1 MSSELAEPRPGPD
14 TAGDDER
21 AAHELED
28 GDDELDTGDGCE
40 LVLLELLDLEL
51 DDADV
56 DALVLYADVDP
67 TDQAALEARR
77 LEWQELLS

>member
-1 MSSELAEPRPGPD
+1 VSSELAEPRPGPD
-14 TAGDDER
+14 TAAAER
-21 AAHELED
+21 AHHELEE
-28 GDDELDTGDGCE
+28 GDELDTGDGCE
-40 LVLLELLDLEL
+40 LVLLELLELEV
-51 DDADV
+51 DDDDV

>member
-1 MSSELAEPRPGPD
+1 MSSEVAEPRPGPD
-14 TAGDDER
+14 TAAAAER
-21 AAHELED
+21 AHHELEE
-28 GDDELDTGDGCE
+28 GDELDTGDGCE
-40 LVLLELLDLEL
+40 LVLLELLELEV
-51 DDADV
+51 DDDDV